1 MERLGTGIGWRPEI
15 ADAVERMPG
24 IDWVE
29 AVAENVCP
37 GHLPDSLR
45 RLRER
50 GVTVVPHGVSLGLG
64 GAERPDEGR
73 LAALAE
79 RVTALG
85 SPLVTEHIAFVR
97 AGGALTAS
105 PRLEAGHLLPVP
117 RTRDALDVLCENVRI
132 AQDALPVPLAVENI
146 AALIS
151 WPAEEMTEG
160 QFLYELADR
169 TGVGLLIDVAN
180 LHTNHV
186 NRGEDPAKALAELPL
201 EAIAYVHVAGGFER
215 DGVWHDSHAHP
226 VPRPVLDILTDL
238 ASRVRPPG
246 VLLERDENF
255 PEAAELHSELA
266 SIRRAVETG
275 AVERV
280 KAELREAGRTAA
292 RPATRPSA
300 PGSKVPRVGAG
311 VVRAGTEESRA
322 AAEAPQAGAGVPDT
336 AAETLAA
343 GVVTPRAGAEE
354 PRGGVA
360 APRPRAAIPDTAAE
374 TPEAGVVT
382 PRAAAEAP
390 RPSAGV
396 PPTVA
401 ETPEAETGRP
411 RYGAEASRT
420 EAGVA
425 RAAAD
430 TPEVGTETP
439 EAGAEM
445 PEAGTAVLRP
455 GDETGAVEATRGA
468 FGLPHPRETEAAGQR
483 PGGPGAAR
491 PRLGDVVAEA
501 RQRPEARDEETL
513 PRPEA
518 GDPVA
523 ETQPRPEAG
532 DPVAEA
538 RQQPEA
544 VDEEARDEEARDEE
558 ARDEGARD
566 EGARDE
572 KARPRSEV
580 GVGEARQRVGLA
592 QAALLSALV
601 AGTPVPEGFDRA
613 RIGVQARALAAKR
626 ADVVAKVAPELPVI
640 LGREYRVAFLGYA
653 QTNPMTGGYRRDALT
668 FAEHLLA
675 AGRPGET
682 QARRELREWW
692 LERSGPAPRS
702 ARPVRRLARA
712 TRRALLR
719 R

>member
-468 FGLPHPRETEAAGQR
+468 FGLPHPRETEAADR
-483 PGGPGAAR
+483 KS
-491 PRLGDVVAEA
+491 VV
-501 RQRPEARDEETL
+501 
-513 PRPEA
+513 
-518 GDPVA
+518 
-523 ETQPRPEAG
+523 
-532 DPVAEA
+532 
-538 RQQPEA
+538 
-544 VDEEARDEEARDEE
+544 
-558 ARDEGARD
+558 
-566 EGARDE
+566 
-572 KARPRSEV
+572 
-580 GVGEARQRVGLA
+580 
-592 QAALLSALV
+592 
-601 AGTPVPEGFDRA
+601 
-613 RIGVQARALAAKR
+613 
-626 ADVVAKVAPELPVI
+626 
-640 LGREYRVAFLGYA
+640 
-653 QTNPMTGGYRRDALT
+653 
-668 FAEHLLA
+668 
-675 AGRPGET
+675 
-682 QARRELREWW
+682 
-692 LERSGPAPRS
+692 
-702 ARPVRRLARA
+702 
-712 TRRALLR
+712 
-719 R
+719 